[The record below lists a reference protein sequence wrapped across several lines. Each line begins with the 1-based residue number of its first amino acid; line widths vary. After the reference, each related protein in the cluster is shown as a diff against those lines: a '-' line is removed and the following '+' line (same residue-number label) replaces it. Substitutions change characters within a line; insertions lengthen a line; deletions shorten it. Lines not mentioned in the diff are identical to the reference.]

1 MVARSSLL
9 RRIAALAALAP
20 RLVRLAHHH
29 YPDGLLAVRRRT
41 MGKLEGKTA
50 LVTGGG
56 RGIGRGIV
64 VELARE
70 GADVAI
76 NYRRD
81 REAAEATVAEVRALG
96 RRACALQA
104 DVGEREAVE
113 PMVAQAVEFLGGLD
127 VAVANSGVAARVATV
142 AETDP
147 AEWRRVLATDL
158 DGPFWTARA
167 AIPHVV
173 ARRGTMLFISSIGA
187 DMAGPGGA
195 PYYVA
200 KAGVNSLAKVL
211 AKEVAGAGV
220 RVNVIAPGLVRSEMG
235 ERLIRFHG
243 DAVLQTIP
251 LGRAGEP
258 ADIGRAAAFLA
269 RSEEHTSELQ
279 SLITIS
285 YA

>member
-1 MVARSSLL
+1 
-9 RRIAALAALAP
+9 
-20 RLVRLAHHH
+20 
-29 YPDGLLAVRRRT
+29 

-81 REAAEATVAEVRALG
+81 REAAEATAAEVRALG
-96 RRACALQA
+96 RRAVVLQA

-142 AETDP
+142 AKTDP

-158 DGPFWTARA
+158 DGAFWTARA

-173 ARRGTMLFISSIGA
+173 ARKGVFLFISSIGA
-187 DMAGPGGA
+187 DAAQAGGA
-195 PYYVA
+195 PYHVA
-200 KAGVNSLAKVL
+200 KAGVNAFAKVL
-211 AKEVAGAGV
+211 AKEVASAGV

-258 ADIGRAAAFLA
+258 AGCV
-269 RSEEHTSELQ
+269 
-279 SLITIS
+279 
-285 YA
+285 

>member
-1 MVARSSLL
+1 V
-9 RRIAALAALAP
+9 
-20 RLVRLAHHH
+20 
-29 YPDGLLAVRRRT
+29 
-41 MGKLEGKTA
+41 GKLDGRTA

-64 VELARE
+64 IEFARE

-81 REAAEATVAEVRALG
+81 REAAEATAAEVRVLG
-96 RRACALQA
+96 RRAIALQA

-113 PMVAQAVEFLGGLD
+113 AMVARAVEFLGRLD
-127 VAVANSGVAARVATV
+127 IAVANSGVAARVATV
-142 AETDP
+142 AKTDP
-147 AEWRRVLATDL
+147 AEWRRVLGTDL
-158 DGPFWTARA
+158 DGAFWTARA
-167 AIPHVV
+167 AVPHVV
-173 ARRGTMLFISSIGA
+173 AQKGVVLFISSIGA
-187 DMAGPGGA
+187 DAAAPGGA
-195 PYYVA
+195 PYHVA
-200 KAGVNSLAKVL
+200 KAGVNALAKVL

-258 ADIGRAAAFLA
+258 ADIGRAAVFLA
-269 RSEEHTSELQ
+269 SEDASW
-279 SLITIS
+279 ITGKVLRVDGG
-285 YA
+285 AWM

>member
-29 YPDGLLAVRRRT
+29 YPDGLLGVRRRT

-81 REAAEATVAEVRALG
+81 READEATVA
-96 RRACALQA
+96 
-104 DVGEREAVE
+104 
-113 PMVAQAVEFLGGLD
+113 
-127 VAVANSGVAARVATV
+127 
-142 AETDP
+142 
-147 AEWRRVLATDL
+147 
-158 DGPFWTARA
+158 
-167 AIPHVV
+167 
-173 ARRGTMLFISSIGA
+173 
-187 DMAGPGGA
+187 GA
-195 PYYVA
+195 PYHVA
-200 KAGVNSLAKVL
+200 KAGVNALAKVL
-211 AKEVAGAGV
+211 AKEVASVGV

-258 ADIGRAAAFLA
+258 FDIGRAAVFLA
-269 RSEEHTSELQ
+269 SDDAAW
-279 SLITIS
+279 ITGKILRVDGG
-285 YA
+285 AWM